1 MKRPVLFTSVLLVVA
16 TAGMYAIDP
25 GRETVDAPR
34 PNPEVLATVVTS
46 VEELDALR
54 SELAASFEG
63 EPDASTFGR
72 VCEPVGARTQELAE
86 KHGWKIRQLALK
98 NRNPSNTLDPDAEL
112 VYRMMDATPHIM
124 GLWVRAEREGREG
137 FRYYRRI
144 VVEASCLACHGA
156 KEARPAF
163 IKEGYPDDRAYGF
176 RAGDLR
182 GVYSVFVPGDRETP
196 RSE

>member
-25 GRETVDAPR
+25 GREVVRVPR
-34 PNPEVLATVVTS
+34 PDPDMLATVVAS

-63 EPDASTFGR
+63 EPDASTFAR
-72 VCEPVGARTQELAE
+72 VCKPVGARSQELADE
-86 KHGWKIRQLALK
+86 HGWKVRQLALK
-98 NRNPSNTLDPDAEL
+98 NRNPANTLDPDAEL
-112 VYRMMDATPHIM
+112 VYRMMDATPDIM
-124 GLWVRAEREGREG
+124 GLWVWAEREGQEG

-144 VVEASCLACHGA
+144 VVERSCLACHGA
-156 KEARPAF
+156 KEERPAF

-176 RAGDLR
+176 RPGDLR
-182 GVYSVFVPGDRETP
+182 GVYSVFVPAERETP
-196 RSE
+196 HSE